1 MLPPQSIGTCV
12 HVAVRPCLACST
24 FPADLLRIPS
34 RKRKKGSQKWPV
46 PSALEQEA
54 AGQLPSHLSPMF
66 PWLAIGQNFGDLF
79 QEQHPQTPGNH
90 FQNAL
95 PSLLGSPLL
104 GNGGDRN
111 SVSRRVRQKVETEN
125 LQGLFF
131 RVRYS
136 ITMYPNA
143 DCLIWIET
151 KFIALFDKLGSRS
164 TLGCFNDERLQTL
177 FRNQLIYNFVRKQKW
192 MRCNNLFVLCSVPK
206 RNIMPKQFQR
216 SSPAKAPEQ
225 IPRQISKLPAFGTCP
240 CKLIHRA
247 GTASFCCSRL
257 RYLKNIFCRQLIVQ
271 EGLPNFFLQRWRLC
285 FCSFASETLA
295 ALAFAADDFASL
307 CRFRVGRIS
316 LSPRTAWPVKAK
328 TKNIRKPS
336 ARQRDTTMFPEEGL
350 RGPCMSM
357 LYYMLADMYGY
368 VHVHMCICRC
378 ICIFI

>member
-12 HVAVRPCLACST
+12 HVAVRPFLACST
-24 FPADLLRIPS
+24 FPANLLRIPS

-54 AGQLPSHLSPMF
+54 AGQLPSHLSPMC

-151 KFIALFDKLGSRS
+151 KFITLFDKLGSRS

-177 FRNQLIYNFVRKQKW
+177 FRNQLMYNFVRKQKW

-206 RNIMPKQFQR
+206 RNIMSKQFQR

-240 CKLIHRA
+240 CKRIHRA

-257 RYLKNIFCRQLIVQ
+257 RYLKNIFCRQLVVQ

-285 FCSFASETLA
+285 C
-295 ALAFAADDFASL
+295 
-307 CRFRVGRIS
+307 CRFCFRNLGRLGLCSRRLCFALPLESGQNFLVAANS
-316 LSPRTAWPVKAK
+316 LARESQNKKYQETQCSAK
-328 TKNIRKPS
+328 GYSHVSQRGA
-336 ARQRDTTMFPEEGL
+336 ARPL
-350 RGPCMSM
+350 CMSM

-368 VHVHMCICRC
+368 VHVHIYVHM
-378 ICIFI
+378 